1 MEGNG
6 LPFPLSRELP
16 EALGPKGKLPQGRP
30 CEELRAPSY
39 PVGGAEL
46 SLEPSKMEVLEG
58 IRISRVLHKQDRT
71 WGLSF
76 WVSPLRAS
84 RLPVLWAATDEASG
98 TGALG

>member
-1 MEGNG
+1 MSYPR
-6 LPFPLSRELP
+6 LWV
-16 EALGPKGKLPQGRP
+16 PKGKLPQGRP
-30 CEELRAPSY
+30 CEELWASSY

-46 SLEPSKMEVLEG
+46 SSEPSKMEVLEG
-58 IRISRVLHKQDRT
+58 IRISRVLHKQDRA

-84 RLPVLWAATDEASG
+84 WLPVLLAATDGASG